1 VTNRRE
7 TDKFEF
13 SPSADERVTNYLRHL
28 NEAGDGWI
36 NLMPGVH
43 VDEDRTPS
51 IPGPFAL
58 FTGRQPPVTM
68 CTLVP
73 PKPTKKGLEGVT
85 IGLLHPTGN
94 KAVARLA
101 EAGVE
106 MPDGWV
112 VKQDHNR
119 RGLLLS
125 TPPGAPEYL
134 IVEWAIRAGTA
145 LCREEMTGEWQA
157 VVYLP

>member
-1 VTNRRE
+1 MTSKRK

-13 SPSADERVTNYLRHL
+13 APSADERVTTYLRRL
-28 NEAGDGWI
+28 TEAGDGWI

-43 VDEDRTPS
+43 VDEERTPS
-51 IPGPFAL
+51 LPSPFAI
-58 FTGRQPPVTM
+58 FTGRQAPVSM
-68 CTLVP
+68 STLVP
-73 PKPTKKGLEGVT
+73 PKLAKQALEGVT

-94 KAVARLA
+94 KAVGRLA
-101 EAGVE
+101 EAGVTI
-106 MPDGWV
+106 PDGWL

-119 RGLLLS
+119 RGLLIK
-125 TPPGAPEYL
+125 TPPGASEHL
-134 IVEWAIRAGTA
+134 IVDWAIRAGTA